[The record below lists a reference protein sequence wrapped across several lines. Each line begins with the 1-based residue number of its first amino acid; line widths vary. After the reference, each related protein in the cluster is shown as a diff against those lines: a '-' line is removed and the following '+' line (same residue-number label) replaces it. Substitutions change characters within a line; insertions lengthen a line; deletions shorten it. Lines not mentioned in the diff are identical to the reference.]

1 MDSLSSL
8 QRAGQWPPRTKTA
21 RHGPWSRRSG
31 TNSYTPRLYARQM
44 LVAASARREG
54 VMAESATS
62 AGDKAAAAA
71 TAGAATAGAAW
82 AEQVVAPHARGLYA
96 AAGGSAAC
104 SLPVRRNG
112 R

>member
-1 MDSLSSL
+1 
-8 QRAGQWPPRTKTA
+8 
-21 RHGPWSRRSG
+21 
-31 TNSYTPRLYARQM
+31 
-44 LVAASARREG
+44 
-54 VMAESATS
+54 MAEPATVAEGRPS
-62 AGDKAAAAA
+62 
-71 TAGAATAGAAW
+71 AGAAAGAAW